1 MKTNLK
7 QNKSNIFVIYMLVG
21 LTLLI
26 FACAASILYGAADM
40 SLKTAWDAV
49 FNFDPSLTEHQIIQT
64 LRLPRTVAC
73 LIVGASLSVCG
84 AIMQGTT
91 RNPLADSGLMGISSG
106 AMLAIAVCM
115 VFLPHSSYET
125 MMLFAFIGA
134 AVATFITYF
143 TASLGKGGMSPQ
155 RLILAGISISMLFSA
170 FSQYLSIKYHL
181 SHALVYWSAG
191 GTANATWSQLMFVLP
206 FFIIGIIAAIAIS
219 PSITIL
225 NLGDDVAVGLGLK
238 TNAIK
243 IVSTIIVLLLTGLSV
258 IVIGPVSFV
267 GLIIPH
273 MVRHFVG
280 TDYRY
285 IIPSSIV
292 YGALFTLVADIIG
305 RLINKPFETPV
316 GIIFS
321 LIGVPYFLYLSRKQR
336 REFE

>member
-1 MKTNLK
+1 MK
-7 QNKSNIFVIYMLVG
+7 NKSINNKFIFYMVIG
-21 LTLLI
+21 LILLLI
-26 FACAASILYGAADM
+26 TVVFSILLGAADM

-49 FNFDPSLTEHQIIQT
+49 FNFNPMITEHHIIQT

-73 LIVGASLSVCG
+73 LIVGSSLSVCG

-106 AMLAIAVCM
+106 AMLSIAICM
-115 VFLPHSSYET
+115 VFLPQASYEMT
-125 MMLFAFIGA
+125 MVFAFAGA
-134 AVATFITYF
+134 ALATFITYF
-143 TASLGKGGMSPQ
+143 TASLGKGGASPQ

-170 FSQYLSIKYHL
+170 FAQYLSIKYHL
-181 SHALVYWSAG
+181 GHALMYWSAG
-191 GTANATWSQLMFVLP
+191 GTANATWGQLLFVTP
-206 FFIIGIIAAIAIS
+206 FFLIGIIAAIVIS

-225 NLGDDVAVGLGLK
+225 NLGEDVAVGLGLK
-238 TNAIK
+238 TNTTK

-280 TDYRY
+280 SDYRH
-285 IIPSSIV
+285 IIPATIV
-292 YGALFTLVADIIG
+292 YGALFTLAADIVG

-336 REFE
+336 REFES